1 MKKIIIQILLFVI
14 ILLICLFSYIQY
26 FHGKNSINEKI
37 TEESGIN
44 NDNTNNLIKN
54 LKYDVKFDN
63 NTQYT
68 ITSDLSEVTYVNA
81 QEIVIMQNV
90 RAIFKDEKGSVL
102 KITSINAIFNNET
115 YNTSFEKNVQVE
127 YLNNF
132 IYSEKL
138 MLNFEEN
145 IVTISDNIVYEGI
158 QGFVKA
164 DNIKIDLISK
174 DVEVFMNNE
183 KDKVEITSK
192 E

>member
-14 ILLICLFSYIQY
+14 ILLICLFSYIKY

-102 KITSINAIFNNET
+102 KITSINAVFNNET

-174 DVEVFMNNE
+174 NVEVFMNNE

>member
-102 KITSINAIFNNET
+102 KIT
-115 YNTSFEKNVQVE
+115 
-127 YLNNF
+127 L
-132 IYSEKL
+132 L
-138 MLNFEEN
+138 ML
-145 IVTISDNIVYEGI
+145 Y
-158 QGFVKA
+158 
-164 DNIKIDLISK
+164 LITK
-174 DVEVFMNNE
+174 H
-183 KDKVEITSK
+183 ITPPLK
-192 E
+192 KMFK